1 MRVYFHPDAEAKFDK
16 AVEYYEQLQ
25 LGLGIEFA
33 EEIYATITR
42 IIQYPDAWS
51 ALSKNS
57 RRCLVNRFPY
67 GVVYQI
73 KSRSLRI
80 NCGSPSQSPPSLLE
94 EETLAEQLTSADG
107 LQPPLTSSVRLSN

>member
-1 MRVYFHPDAEAKFDK
+1 MKFYFHPDAEAEFDK
-16 AVEYYEQLQ
+16 TVEYYEQLQ

-42 IIQYPDAWS
+42 IIQYPDGWS

-80 NCGSPSQSPPSLLE
+80 IAVAHLHRRPGYWKERLEQNKSLKRN
-94 EETLAEQLTSADG
+94 ASKSRHAH
-107 LQPPLTSSVRLSN
+107 

>member
-1 MRVYFHPDAEAKFDK
+1 MRVYFHPDAEAEFDR
-16 AVEYYEQLQ
+16 ATEYYEQLQ
-25 LGLGIEFA
+25 PGLGIEFA

-80 NCGSPSQSPPSLLE
+80 IAVAHLHRRPSYWKERIQQNQGGRGE
-94 EETLAEQLTSADG
+94 RE
-107 LQPPLTSSVRLSN
+107 

>member
-1 MRVYFHPDAEAKFDK
+1 MKFYFHPDAEAEFDK

-25 LGLGIEFA
+25 PGLGIEFA

-42 IIQYPDAWS
+42 IIHYPDAWS

-80 NCGSPSQSPPSLLE
+80 IAVAHLHRRPGYWKERLEQNKALHRIADKPGS
-94 EETLAEQLTSADG
+94 
-107 LQPPLTSSVRLSN
+107 R

>member
-1 MRVYFHPDAEAKFDK
+1 MKFYFHPDAEAELNR

-25 LGLGIEFA
+25 PGLGIEFA
-33 EEIYATITR
+33 EEIYAAITR

-51 ALSKNS
+51 ALSRNS

-80 NCGSPSQSPPSLLE
+80 IAVAHLHRRPGYWKERLGQNKWLHRIADKPGS
-94 EETLAEQLTSADG
+94 
-107 LQPPLTSSVRLSN
+107 R

>member
-1 MRVYFHPDAEAKFDK
+1 MRVYFLPDAEAEFNK
-16 AVEYYEQLQ
+16 AIEYYEQSQ
-25 LGLGIEFA
+25 PGLGIEFA
-33 EEIYATITR
+33 EEIYATTTR

-80 NCGSPSQSPPSLLE
+80 IPVAHLHRPPGYWRERLE
-94 EETLAEQLTSADG
+94 QNQASRGE
-107 LQPPLTSSVRLSN
+107 RK

>member
-1 MRVYFHPDAEAKFDK
+1 MRVYFHPDAEAEFDK
-16 AVEYYEQLQ
+16 AIEYYEQLQ
-25 LGLGIEFA
+25 PGLGIEFA
-33 EEIYATITR
+33 EEIYATTTR

-80 NCGSPSQSPPSLLE
+80 IAVAHLHRQPGYWKERLE
-94 EETLAEQLTSADG
+94 QNQASRGVCE
-107 LQPPLTSSVRLSN
+107 